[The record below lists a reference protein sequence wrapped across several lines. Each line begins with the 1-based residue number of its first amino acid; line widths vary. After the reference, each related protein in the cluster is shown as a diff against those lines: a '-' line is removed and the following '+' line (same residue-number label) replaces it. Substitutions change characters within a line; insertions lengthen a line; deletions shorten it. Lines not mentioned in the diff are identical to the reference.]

1 MKVGAT
7 SSGRGEQVSLEWT
20 LERIKRAGFIAI
32 LRGQEPTE
40 LVQRGVE
47 LADAGARA
55 LEVTLDSTDASWVF
69 QMLRGQLEEEVLMG
83 VGTVMHAE
91 TALRSAA
98 EWGAEFAL
106 SPIQPEGMVELAHD
120 LGVLAVPGA
129 STANELWNAHLSG
142 AMLVKLYPA
151 VTSWSPEMMAGLP
164 DPMRQVNMLPTGG
177 ITPDDVE
184 GWLDAGAFAC
194 GLGSSLTVQNTD
206 ILSSRMLERRG
217 VLR

>member
-1 MKVGAT
+1 M
-7 SSGRGEQVSLEWT
+7 SLEWT

-32 LRGQEPTE
+32 LRGKEPTE
-40 LVQRGVE
+40 LVQRGVD
-47 LADAGARA
+47 LAAAGVRV

-69 QMLRGQLEEEVLMG
+69 QMLRGQLDDDVLMG

-91 TALRSAA
+91 SALPSAA
-98 EWGAEFAL
+98 DWGAQFAL
-106 SPIQPEGMVELAHD
+106 SPVQPEGMVDLAHD

-129 STANELWNAHLSG
+129 ATANELWNAHLSG

-151 VTSWSPEMMAGLP
+151 VTSWSPEMLAGLP
-164 DPMRQVNMLPTGG
+164 DPMRQVNTLPTGG

-184 GWLDAGAFAC
+184 QWLDAGACAC
-194 GLGSSLTVQNTD
+194 GLGTSLTIEAAD
-206 ILSSRMLERRG
+206 LLSSRIIGRRG

>member
-7 SSGRGEQVSLEWT
+7 SPGRGEQVSLEWT

-69 QMLRGQLEEEVLMG
+69 QMLRGQLGEEVLMG

-164 DPMRQVNMLPTGG
+164 DPMRLVNMLPTGG